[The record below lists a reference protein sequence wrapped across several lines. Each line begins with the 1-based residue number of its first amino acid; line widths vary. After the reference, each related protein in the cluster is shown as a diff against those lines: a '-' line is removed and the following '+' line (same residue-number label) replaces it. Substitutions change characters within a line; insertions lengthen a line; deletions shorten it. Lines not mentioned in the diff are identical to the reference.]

1 MGRKMRGTS
10 VRLKRGVALM
20 LLWVA
25 GVLPFSVYGADDDV
39 QRIEAGRRIAT
50 FCANCHGA
58 SGVSAIPNVPNL
70 AAQNP
75 DYLLAQIDAFVT
87 GKRKNAFMEG
97 LMKVLEPAD
106 KTAVA
111 TFYAAQPAPPVSVVP
126 EAQRV
131 AGGAAFT
138 RLCARCH
145 GDNGHGNATTPR
157 LAGQQAEYLR
167 LNLERYLNLSGER
180 FYAPMTAAVTQ
191 LGDKNIPAVIAY
203 LRSLP

>member
-25 GVLPFSVYGADDDV
+25 GVSPFSVYGADDDV

-87 GKRKNAFMEG
+87 GKRKMLVGRFR
-97 LMKVLEPAD
+97 PAD
-106 KTAVA
+106 
-111 TFYAAQPAPPVSVVP
+111 F
-126 EAQRV
+126 
-131 AGGAAFT
+131 
-138 RLCARCH
+138 
-145 GDNGHGNATTPR
+145 PR
-157 LAGQQAEYLR
+157 LHRVLVTSPQPIDDLALR
-167 LNLERYLNLSGER
+167 PIRGDD
-180 FYAPMTAAVTQ
+180 TQ
-191 LGDKNIPAVIAY
+191 WLAVIAENRD
-203 LRSLP
+203 LLVAKTIIGQRPQGGHQVDKRIAVLVELDRIGDHDL